1 MQCQP
6 AVHSW
11 PDIPMLFFA
20 ALPLLH
26 RLQVDFR
33 DAASFDLLKSHAC
46 QGYQVESASYAPE
59 KGK

>member
-1 MQCQP
+1 
-6 AVHSW
+6 
-11 PDIPMLFFA
+11 MLFFA